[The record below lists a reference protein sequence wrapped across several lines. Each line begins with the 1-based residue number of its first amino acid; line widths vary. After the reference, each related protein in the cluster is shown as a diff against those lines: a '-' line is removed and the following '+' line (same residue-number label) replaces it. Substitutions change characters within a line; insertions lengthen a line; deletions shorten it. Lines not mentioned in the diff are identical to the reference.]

1 MSVFF
6 KRHGIQILLSV
17 GLVVVFL
24 AHTVGVV
31 ELGAVKR
38 VENYA
43 YDQRIRWT
51 LPGGQDKRIVIL
63 DIDEKSLNDLGQWP
77 WGRDLMAGLM
87 DQLFDNYKID
97 TLGFDIVFAEPDNSS
112 GLWKLEE
119 IGQTALKD
127 SADFQQKLGA
137 LRQSLDFDGLFAQSL
152 KDRKVAMAF
161 VLKSEG
167 GPSNSIGQL
176 PAPVFA
182 KGSFNPASVG
192 AHFQRGYTANLPT
205 LQNQAV
211 AGGFINTSPLV
222 DSDGVFRRMPMLQGH
237 DGALY
242 ENLVLA
248 MARLVMGE
256 SGLRLN
262 YEGAQDNAV
271 SLESLQLGPLRIPVD
286 IEVGAYIPYRG
297 RQGSFPYVSAVDV
310 LLGDAPPEALKGAL
324 VLMGTTA
331 PGLKDL
337 RSTPVGEVYPG
348 VEAHAN
354 MLAGILDGT
363 IKERPAYTLGL
374 ELVLMLV
381 LGLLLAFLLPTLGPL
396 WASIIGLGLMGGWF
410 AINLY
415 AWHQAN
421 LVLPLAPLLLLMATQ
436 YVLNMGYGFFI
447 ESRGKRQ
454 LSGLFG
460 QYVPPELVGEMAK
473 DPGAY
478 SLAGESRELT
488 VLFSDVRGFTTISEG
503 LNPTDLTEL
512 MNQYLSPMTE
522 VIHHHRG
529 TIDKYMGD
537 AIMAFWGAPVPDPA
551 HATHAVQAA
560 LDMIARLHT
569 LQDGF
574 KARGWPPILIGVG
587 LSTGE
592 MTVGNMGSSFRM
604 AYTVMGDAVNLGSRL
619 ESLTRVYGVD
629 IIVSEFTK
637 EQAPEF
643 IYRELDRVRV
653 KGKNL
658 PVVIFEPICAKAQ
671 EDSNRHEEL
680 ALYEQALAAYKQ
692 QDWVGAQAGFEA
704 LQKLCPDHALYPMYI
719 ERLTYLQQNPPGAN
733 WDGAFTFKTK

>member
-1 MSVFF
+1 MRYL
-6 KRHGIQILLSV
+6 KRRALQLLLNLSV
-17 GLVVVFL
+17 VVLFAL
-24 AHTVGVV
+24 NTIGFFELDVV
-31 ELGAVKR
+31 SR
-38 VENYA
+38 VENFA
-43 YDQRIRWT
+43 YDQRIRWAM
-51 LPGGQDKRIVIL
+51 PGGQDKRIVIL
-63 DIDEKSLNDLGQWP
+63 DIDEKSLQDLGQWP
-77 WGRDLMAGLM
+77 WSRDLLARLVN
-87 DQLFDNYKID
+87 QLFDHYKID
-97 TLGFDIVFAEPDNSS
+97 TLGFDIVFAEPDQSS
-112 GLWKLEE
+112 GLAKLEE
-119 IGQTALKD
+119 IGQTTLKD
-127 SADFQQKLGA
+127 SKQYLEKLGE
-137 LRQSLDFDGLFAQSL
+137 LKQSLDFDGLFAQSL
-152 KDRKVAMAF
+152 KNRKVALGYVF
-161 VLKSEG
+161 KSDG
-167 GPSNSIGQL
+167 GRSASIGQL

-182 KGSFNPASVG
+182 KGSFSPDSVG
-192 AHFQRGYTANLPT
+192 AVYQSGYTANLPA

-211 AGGFINTSPLV
+211 SGGFFNASPLV
-222 DSDGVFRRMPMLQGH
+222 DRDGVFRRVSMLQGH

-242 ENLVLA
+242 ENLALA
-248 MARLVMGE
+248 MARLVMGVPD
-256 SGLRLN
+256 LKLN
-262 YEGAQDNAV
+262 HAGGEQDAFA
-271 SLESLQLGPLRIPVD
+271 LESIQLGPWRIPVD
-286 IEVGAYIPYRG
+286 INVGAYIPYRG
-297 RQGSFPYVSAVDV
+297 PEGSYPYVSAADV
-310 LLGDAPPEALKGAL
+310 LTGGVPLELLKGTA

-354 MLAGILDGT
+354 LLAGILDGT

-396 WASIIGLGLMGGWF
+396 WASIIGLGLMGSWV
-410 AINLY
+410 AANLY
-415 AWHQAN
+415 AWQQAN
-421 LVLPLAPLLLLMATQ
+421 LVLPLAPLLLMMVSQ
-436 YVLNMGYGFFI
+436 YLLSMGYGFFV

-560 LDMIARLHT
+560 LDMIAKLHT

-604 AYTVMGDAVNLGSRL
+604 AYTVMGDAVNLGARL
-619 ESLTRVYGVD
+619 EGLTRVYGVD